1 MEGAVRMF
9 FEKALSHAPTRAHAW
24 DKRLGNV

>member
-9 FEKALSHAPTRAHAW
+9 FEKVPSHARTRAPAW
-24 DKRLGNV
+24 GKRLGNI